1 MHSNNKKSSNF
12 PDPLASSEVKQGREY
27 GLKYAKSIYQQW
39 GKIDQQN
46 SVFGNRKKTF
56 EKNRRYANGTQDTAI
71 YRSLLTSLDPNNGD
85 GSMLNLDF
93 TPVPILPK
101 FVRIVVNKI
110 LSLNPYPNLEA
121 VDPISSSEKDTDR
134 RKLEMMIAAK
144 NQLRKIEDKTGVV
157 VGMDSSAI
165 PDTLEEAEIFI
176 GNNIKSSSEI
186 AAQIATNLTLEW
198 NDFNEST
205 LRRCVN
211 DLAVLGVSVVKRDN
225 DPQYGLKTSYVDPIN
240 FVHSFTEDPN
250 FGDLV
255 YAGHVRYIPIQELK
269 RMAGDQFTEEEYKKI
284 AQQAQKKHGYEAAKL
299 NQSSYDRV
307 NNVSR
312 FGYDEYMIEILDF
325 EFMSVDCEYYESKE
339 SKYGN
344 VGFYSKGESYKTPQN
359 SVFNREV
366 VKLENA
372 SVYGG
377 CYVLGTDFL
386 FNYGK
391 KNNIPKNIHDISRTN
406 LSYSVCATNILDM
419 MPKSMVDS
427 CIGFADQ
434 LQLTHLKIQQAVA
447 KAKPDGIIIDI
458 EGLENVQ
465 LGKGGELQP
474 LDLHD
479 IYEQTGVFY
488 YRSKNPEGGFQNP
501 PIREIGNSI
510 RNINELIGLYN
521 HYLKMIRDA
530 TGINEVMDASSPKA
544 DALVGVRQQALS
556 AANNAIYDITNSSM
570 VLYKKVCSD
579 IVKCVQVIHPDSV
592 LYRIYENAIGKEN
605 MGVLSS
611 FRNLAMY
618 NFGVR
623 VVKEMEEAERQ
634 YLEQNLQ
641 VALAQ
646 KEIDLEDAIAVRQL
660 KDINQAERLLIVR
673 RKKRMAQQQQIAMQ
687 NSQQQAQVQQQS
699 AQATSEA
706 KQQEMQ
712 LEAQLKAQELQLK
725 AQLEAQLEEVK
736 HGFNKEIEMIK
747 AEAYSTR
754 VDTEKQFKAT
764 IETMKDDRKDER
776 VKKQAVEQSK
786 LISQRQGERGELE
799 GEQQSGDITSE
810 ILG

>member
-1 MHSNNKKSSNF
+1 M
-12 PDPLASSEVKQGREY
+12 
-27 GLKYAKSIYQQW
+27 
-39 GKIDQQN
+39 
-46 SVFGNRKKTF
+46 
-56 EKNRRYANGTQDTAI
+56 
-71 YRSLLTSLDPNNGD
+71 
-85 GSMLNLDF
+85 
-93 TPVPILPK
+93 
-101 FVRIVVNKI
+101 
-110 LSLNPYPNLEA
+110 
-121 VDPISSSEKDTDR
+121 
-134 RKLEMMIAAK
+134 
-144 NQLRKIEDKTGVV
+144 
-157 VGMDSSAI
+157 
-165 PDTLEEAEIFI
+165 
-176 GNNIKSSSEI
+176 
-186 AAQIATNLTLEW
+186 
-198 NDFNEST
+198 
-205 LRRCVN
+205 
-211 DLAVLGVSVVKRDN
+211 
-225 DPQYGLKTSYVDPIN
+225 
-240 FVHSFTEDPN
+240 
-250 FGDLV
+250 
-255 YAGHVRYIPIQELK
+255 
-269 RMAGDQFTEEEYKKI
+269 
-284 AQQAQKKHGYEAAKL
+284 
-299 NQSSYDRV
+299 
-307 NNVSR
+307 
-312 FGYDEYMIEILDF
+312 
-325 EFMSVDCEYYESKE
+325 
-339 SKYGN
+339 
-344 VGFYSKGESYKTPQN
+344 
-359 SVFNREV
+359 
-366 VKLENA
+366 
-372 SVYGG
+372 
-377 CYVLGTDFL
+377 
-386 FNYGK
+386 
-391 KNNIPKNIHDISRTN
+391 
-406 LSYSVCATNILDM
+406 
-419 MPKSMVDS
+419 
-427 CIGFADQ
+427 
-434 LQLTHLKIQQAVA
+434 
-447 KAKPDGIIIDI
+447 
-458 EGLENVQ
+458 
-465 LGKGGELQP
+465 
-474 LDLHD
+474 
-479 IYEQTGVFY
+479 
-488 YRSKNPEGGFQNP
+488 
-501 PIREIGNSI
+501 
-510 RNINELIGLYN
+510 YN